1 MSNKINKITIPIL
14 EQFTDFMIANRRNVT
29 PNFFADEF
37 NRVKWIC
44 LQELPEDVFCTEAG
58 IAATKLVETE
68 NTNFAGIIMSSL
80 CKLVESIPEL
90 LEPMAIQGY
99 EISKINGDTIHML
112 SRLNDLRKIYLDQP
126 DKLYQYIKV
135 LYKEEKCLK
144 ELVNNYEKA
153 TKSYKTLTRRP
164 ATLQE
169 YEQML
174 GFIQT
179 EIGKLTRRKHPI
191 DALEKL
197 ISAREIFVKRN
208 NTKHVAYI
216 DLLIKEIEQNI
227 SHS

>member
-1 MSNKINKITIPIL
+1 
-14 EQFTDFMIANRRNVT
+14 MIANHKKVS

-44 LQELPEDVFCTEAG
+44 LQELPEDVFCTEAE
-58 IAATKLVETE
+58 IAATKLAETE

-80 CKLVESIPEL
+80 CKLVEFIPEL
-90 LEPMAIQGY
+90 LEPMAIKGY

-112 SRLNDLRKIYLDQP
+112 SRLNDLRKIYYGQP
-126 DKLYQYIKV
+126 DKLFQYIKV

-179 EIGKLTRRKHPI
+179 EIGKLTKRKHPT
-191 DALEKL
+191 DALDKL
-197 ISAREIFVKRN
+197 ISAREIFIRRN

-216 DLLIKEIEQNI
+216 DLLIKEIEKNI
-227 SHS
+227 TQS